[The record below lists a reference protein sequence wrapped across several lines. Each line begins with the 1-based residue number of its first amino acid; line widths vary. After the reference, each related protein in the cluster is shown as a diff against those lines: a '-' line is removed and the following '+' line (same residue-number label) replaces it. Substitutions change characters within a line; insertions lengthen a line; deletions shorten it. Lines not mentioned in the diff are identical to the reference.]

1 MNHNE
6 LREKALKKP
15 RVARAYQNMEPEFK
29 LLKRMLSA
37 RTHAGLSQTDVAK
50 RMGTKPPAI
59 ARLERSLS
67 TGIHSPSVF
76 TLSKYAEAVNCH
88 LDIKLVA
95 SK

>member
-15 RVARAYQNMEPEFK
+15 KVARAYRDLEPEYK
-29 LLKRMLSA
+29 LLKRMLLA
-37 RTHAGLSQTDVAK
+37 RNHAGLSQSDVAK

-59 ARLERSLS
+59 VRLEQSLS
-67 TGIHSPSVF
+67 TGAHSPSVF
-76 TLSKYAEAVNCH
+76 TLSKYAHAVNCR
-88 LDIKLVA
+88 LDIKLIA

>member
-6 LREKALKKP
+6 LRKKALQKP
-15 RVARAYQNMEPEFK
+15 RVARAYQDMEPEYK
-29 LLKRMLSA
+29 LLRRMLLA
-37 RTHAGLSQTDVAK
+37 RRHAGLSQSDVAK

-59 ARLERSLS
+59 VRLEQSLS
-67 TGIHSPSVF
+67 TGAHSPSIF
-76 TLSKYAEAVNCH
+76 TLSKYAEAVNCR

>member
-15 RVARAYQNMEPEFK
+15 RVAQAYKELEPEYS
-29 LLKRMLSA
+29 LLKRMLLA
-37 RTHAGLSQTDVAK
+37 RKHAGLSQSDVAK

-59 ARLERSLS
+59 VRLERSLS
-67 TGIHSPSVF
+67 TGAHSPSVF
-76 TLSKYAEAVNCH
+76 TLSKYAEAVNCR
-88 LDIKLVA
+88 LDIKLIA